1 MAIGSGSAEAV
12 DIIELIEGLR
22 SAVLIISTSIVL
34 IGANNVNI
42 LFEAVALSTVDADS
56 K

>member
-12 DIIELIEGLR
+12 DSIELIDGLG
-22 SAVLIISTSIVL
+22 SAVLIISSSIVL
-34 IGANNVNI
+34 IGTNNIDI